1 MGFGTQVLSSMA
13 KSFTTAVESVMM
25 PQQRLLSVSD
35 INFTTNLVL
44 RGLTKNWNFSSGQP
58 TMVERIGT
66 TEIPEEIFMELL

>member
-44 RGLTKNWNFSSGQP
+44 TKKWNFSSGQP

>member
-13 KSFTTAVESVMM
+13 KSFTTAEESVTML
-25 PQQRLLSVSD
+25 QHRLLSVSD

-44 RGLTKNWNFSSGQP
+44 TKKWNFSSGQP